1 MATNLNKL
9 ITLGNLSKFKEK
21 LLGILYTKD
30 QVDTELAK
38 KVNAEE
44 GKGLSTNDYVKATVD
59 SQINTAKTEAIA
71 EAEKKVNA
79 AKTELDEAKA
89 DKTALTEVKSVVDV
103 LNGEVT
109 VEGSVKK
116 QVSDAKT
123 ELKNEIKAVDTKLQ
137 GAIDG
142 LQWKDSVATKDEL
155 ATAYPDPKE
164 GWTVSVEDTNEIFRY
179 DAESKK
185 WLSIA
190 KTLDLSEIEVA
201 TSSKNGLMSKEH
213 VASLTAVVAE
223 SAQNKTDL
231 ATANGKITANENA
244 IATLNGGD
252 GVSGSVAKKVKDL
265 ETKLTPMIT
274 SKAEA
279 ETVTALSGKVDTNTA
294 AIATLNGEVSVQGS
308 VAAKVKVVDDKVVA
322 LTNTVAGKAEKVHK
336 HVMADITDL
345 AVASEEEILAIFA

>member
-9 ITLGNLSKFKEK
+9 ITLGSLSKFKDK
-21 LLGILYTKD
+21 LLGILYTKV
-30 QVDTELAK
+30 QVDAELAK
-38 KVNAEE
+38 KVNVEQ

-59 SQINTAKTEAIA
+59 GQISTAKAEAIA

-79 AKTELDEAKA
+79 AKTELNDVKA
-89 DKTALTEVKSVVDV
+89 DKTALASVKSVVDV
-103 LNGEVT
+103 LNGEASVT
-109 VEGSVKK
+109 GSVKK
-116 QVSDAKT
+116 QVADAKT

-155 ATAYPDPKE
+155 ATAYPNPKE

-179 DAESKK
+179 DAESKS

-223 SAQNKTDL
+223 SAKNKTDL
-231 ATANGKITANENA
+231 GTANTQITANKNA
-244 IATLNGGD
+244 IAILNGAD
-252 GVSGSVAKKVKDL
+252 SVNGSVAKKVKDL
-265 ETKLTPMIT
+265 ENTLTPMIT

-279 ETVTALSGKVDTNTA
+279 TTVTALSGKVDTNTA
-294 AIATLNGEVSVQGS
+294 AITTLNGAATVPGS
-308 VAAKVKVVDDKVVA
+308 VDAKVKVVDDKVVA
-322 LTNTVAGKAEKVHK
+322 LTTTVAGKAEKSHT
-336 HVMADITDL
+336 HTMANITDL
-345 AVASEEEILAIFA
+345 AIASEEEILAIFA